1 MSTSSSCLY
10 MNYCSWVIWP
20 QHPCESLIIFALCYF
35 RDTYC
40 SSHFNFAIYCPR
52 RDFAQNATIL
62 KKMRVNLRTT
72 RSLWL
77 SIPRDARNVHKERF
91 NLFLI
96 ACSAGAETVGTA
108 PAQTW
113 ALSSSFPTLS
123 TIWTPVTGF
132 FHLGNGDDRKLY
144 SQAYTRR

>member
-1 MSTSSSCLY
+1 MLVHELLFLSNLTSTSMRVTNNFRVMLFSRHLLF
-10 MNYCSWVIWP
+10 V
-20 QHPCESLIIFALCYF
+20 SLQF
-35 RDTYC
+35 RDLLSPQGFRPERY
-40 SSHFNFAIYCPR
+40 YPE
-52 RDFAQNATIL
+52 
-62 KKMRVNLRTT
+62 KMRVNLRTT